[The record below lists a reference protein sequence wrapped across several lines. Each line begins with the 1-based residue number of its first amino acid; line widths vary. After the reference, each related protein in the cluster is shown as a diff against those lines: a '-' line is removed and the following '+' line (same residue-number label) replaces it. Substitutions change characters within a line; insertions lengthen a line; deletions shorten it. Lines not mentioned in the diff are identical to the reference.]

1 MPDKIP
7 RTSDQHFK
15 KIRKNFF
22 FVVGWILPRCAQ
34 SLDRR
39 SDDTGLDG
47 RVERVTNKIFHLMA
61 PMMIPSHVLVQK
73 QFNIHDELLHDKS
86 NLMRIQSK
94 DGVLQ
99 NVLVTLF

>member
-1 MPDKIP
+1 
-7 RTSDQHFK
+7 
-15 KIRKNFF
+15 
-22 FVVGWILPRCAQ
+22 
-34 SLDRR
+34 
-39 SDDTGLDG
+39 
-47 RVERVTNKIFHLMA
+47 MA

-73 QFNIHDELLHDKS
+73 QFNTHDELLHDKS

>member
-15 KIRKNFF
+15 KIRKNCL
-22 FVVGWILPRCAQ
+22 FVVGWILPRCAR
-34 SLDRR
+34 SLDRH

-61 PMMIPSHVLVQK
+61 PMMIPSHVIVQK
-73 QFNIHDELLHDKS
+73 QFNTHDELLHDKS

-94 DGVLQ
+94 DSVLR
-99 NVLVTLF
+99 NLLETLF